1 MLKQIYIEIFKF
13 KLVYMK
19 KSIQKTGAAAA
30 PPVSEQNLSVMRD
43 VIKSH
48 ISKSEILKNLKTDL
62 RRATSSKPSSH
73 EALE

>member
-1 MLKQIYIEIFKF
+1 
-13 KLVYMK
+13 MK
-19 KSIQKTGAAAA
+19 KKIQKAGG

-62 RRATSSKPSSH
+62 HRATSSKPSH